1 MTLVD
6 VGRVPCRERLQFC
19 IDSVDNRIKRLL
31 FLEETAARD
40 DVVGFPQ
47 KGQIAQPIFI
57 DIVIG
62 IGVLRLPCPEQVVL
76 RIVQQDMFNLQILVR
91 SQTGRAFFIAEGQ
104 VHMLSQGNSYTAG
117 RRAHGHGPVGHR
129 TRLRRDVITG
139 CCPAMPSSGPESST
153 AHSPRC
159 DC

>member
-104 VHMLSQGNSYTAG
+104 VHMLSQG
-117 RRAHGHGPVGHR
+117 
-129 TRLRRDVITG
+129 
-139 CCPAMPSSGPESST
+139 
-153 AHSPRC
+153 
-159 DC
+159 

>member
-6 VGRVPCRERLQFC
+6 VGSVPCRERLQFR

-31 FLEETAARD
+31 FLEEAAARD

-47 KGQIAQPIFI
+47 KGQNAQPIFI

-104 VHMLSQGNSYTAG
+104 VHMLSQG
-117 RRAHGHGPVGHR
+117 
-129 TRLRRDVITG
+129 
-139 CCPAMPSSGPESST
+139 
-153 AHSPRC
+153 
-159 DC
+159 